1 MMAGSQQYDN
11 PCFAG
16 KFSILKSS
24 VLLFLLHIYIMHD
37 CLFLELAGFDPN
49 SCVKLSS
56 YCGRRIA
63 EWWLAWQRRLFSPAS
78 MQAIGA
84 VLWLLAFLV

>member
-1 MMAGSQQYDN
+1 MTPTFGAPMQDDGRQQYDN

-37 CLFLELAGFDPN
+37 CLFF
-49 SCVKLSS
+49 
-56 YCGRRIA
+56 RIG
-63 EWWLAWQRRLFSPAS
+63 WL
-78 MQAIGA
+78 
-84 VLWLLAFLV
+84 